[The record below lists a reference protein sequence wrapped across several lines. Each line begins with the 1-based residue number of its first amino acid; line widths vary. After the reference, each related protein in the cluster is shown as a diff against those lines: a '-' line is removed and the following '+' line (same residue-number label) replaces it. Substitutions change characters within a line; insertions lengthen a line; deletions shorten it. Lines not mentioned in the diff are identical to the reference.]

1 MSRPSVV
8 VDGVSK
14 KFGLSLKSALKYG
27 LVDSGRRMVG
37 LNSDHR
43 LRPGEF
49 WALQDVNFTLEPGDA
64 LGIMGVN
71 GSGKT
76 TLLRILNGT
85 YSPDAGRVTLR
96 GRIGALIAAG
106 AGFSPMLSGR
116 ENIYISGTLL
126 GMTPREIKKRFDE
139 IVDFA
144 ELGEFIDMP
153 IRNYSSGMSVR
164 LGFAIAVIGTPEI
177 LLVDEVLAVG
187 DISFQKKCFERIL
200 ELKRQGTTIL
210 LVSHAIGSIWAVC
223 DKGLFLHKDQPA
235 VAGDIES
242 VCKAYDE
249 QNSRSA
255 QVALDK
261 EQTLIHTLQSGEPPG
276 TCATDGLLPS
286 EYGHGLG
293 GTGDVLCTRVRVISA
308 SAGEETNEVEFGEPF
323 IIEYQYVVRKLI
335 LNPIFRSSFD
345 AVHYK
350 FIVSL
355 DSYEQGY
362 TWDKLERGNYTLRVR
377 VEGQALR
384 PGLYGINTSVI
395 SKGVGVHL
403 FYWLSAASFVV
414 RHPDDRFLY
423 SNDQAVCFF
432 PASMDLTRI

>member
-1 MSRPSVV
+1 MSKPSVV
-8 VDGVSK
+8 VDGVRK

-27 LVDSGRRMVG
+27 LIDSGRRMVG

-49 WALQDVNFTLEPGDA
+49 WALNDISFSLEPGDA

-85 YSPDAGRVTLR
+85 YSPDAGTVTLR

-144 ELGEFIDMP
+144 ELGDFIDMP
-153 IRNYSSGMSVR
+153 VRNYSSGMSVR

-200 ELKRQGTTIL
+200 ALKKQGTTIL

-223 DKGLFLHKDQPA
+223 NKGLFMNKGQPA
-235 VAGDIES
+235 VMGDIES

-249 QNSRSA
+249 QNSRNA
-255 QVALDK
+255 QFALAK
-261 EQTLIHTLQSGEPPG
+261 EQETTRAQLSEEPEGSCGP
-276 TCATDGLLPS
+276 DESLPA
-286 EYGHGLG
+286 EYGHGRG
-293 GTGDVLCTRVRVISA
+293 GTGDVLCTRIRVLSA
-308 SAGEETNEVEFGEPF
+308 GTGEETKEVEFGEPF
-323 IIEYQYVVRKLI
+323 IIEYQYIVRNRI
-335 LNPIFRSSFD
+335 TDPIFRSSFD

-355 DSYEQGY
+355 DSYEQGC
-362 TWDKLERGNYTLRVR
+362 TWDMIEPGNYTLRVKLDS
-377 VEGQALR
+377 QALR

-395 SKGVGVHL
+395 SKGIGVHL

-414 RHPDDRFLY
+414 RQPRDRFLY
-423 SNDQAVCFF
+423 SNEQAVCFF
-432 PASMDLTRI
+432 PARMDLTRT